1 MVVAL
6 STGTSQ
12 DIGHY
17 AQARESIAGGLG
29 CSFNFGLGGPFGDMH
44 SGLLLWLRLGLASR
58 LVGDELLL
66 DFVWM

>member
-1 MVVAL
+1 
-6 STGTSQ
+6 
-12 DIGHY
+12 
-17 AQARESIAGGLG
+17 
-29 CSFNFGLGGPFGDMH
+29 LGGPFGDMH

>member
-1 MVVAL
+1 MIVAL
-6 STGTSQ
+6 SAGTSQ

-29 CSFNFGLGGPFGDMH
+29 CSLDFGLGGAFGNMH
-44 SGLLLWLRLGLASR
+44 SWFLGLGLGLASR
-58 LVGDELLL
+58 FLGDELLL